1 MPEDPGP
8 RAASPAA
15 LVPTREAEVPEA
27 EIADSQLVRLANSG
41 DASAF
46 ERLYLRHRDR
56 VAGLAWRF
64 TRNRE
69 DALDVMQDAFAYL
82 FSKFPGFEL
91 RAKMTTFLY
100 PVVRNLALEK
110 VRKRGRTVP
119 IADSDSTEREP
130 EPAPDPADAAERGI
144 RLGEA
149 LGELNEGERDVVHLR
164 FTEGMKLGEI
174 AEALSTPLGTVKSRL
189 HSALARLRKMLGDS

>member
-1 MPEDPGP
+1 MPEGP
-8 RAASPAA
+8 RFIAASPAA
-15 LVPTREAEVPEA
+15 LATEPPEA
-27 EIADSQLVRLANSG
+27 AISDGELVRLANIG

-46 ERLYLRHRDR
+46 ERLYLRHSGWVVR
-56 VAGLAWRF
+56 LAWRF

-100 PVVRNLALEK
+100 PVVRNLALDK

-119 IADSDSTEREP
+119 IADADSAEPEAPPDSRAADAGESTEQL
-130 EPAPDPADAAERGI
+130 ADALR
-144 RLGEA
+144 
-149 LGELNEGERDVVHLR
+149 ELNEGEREVVHLR
-164 FTEGMKLGEI
+164 FTDSMKLGEI
-174 AEALSTPLGTVKSRL
+174 AKALGVPLGTVKSRL
-189 HSALARLRKMLGDS
+189 HSALARLRRALGNP